1 MTASPSLPFVD
12 FSEALPPETALLL
25 SACHHKLDDP
35 RANKLRQCASAVAD
49 WPAAMQQSRHHFIHA
64 LVYRHLNCHAA
75 DLVPDDVLS
84 AMKSS
89 ANGVIT
95 RNLRLLHEM
104 RTLERDFLGPMG
116 VPSLAF
122 KGVTLGERFYG
133 EQGLRH
139 ARDLDVLLPA
149 EHIFEVALAMQQ
161 AGYRLKDSAT
171 VPDRSSFRAY
181 CELTAEVNFISPNG
195 ILIELHQVLDF
206 TGAQYPVNTTWLF
219 GAAEQQRVGGI
230 TSLVLPTTELFIYI
244 CYHHARHQWSRLHWV
259 ADLSA
264 VMAHP
269 SFDLSAIRERARAL
283 GLLDLIESAIFLKQK
298 LLDNANIV
306 PPTGF
311 AKAMLRD
318 CLSNLAPGATPPEI
332 ERERLCEEP
341 GGIWRFRLA
350 NFLWN
355 LRVNTHF
362 GNRLKYLWHLT
373 RPAYPDYRFIQL
385 PRRAWALY
393 MLLRPFR
400 WLVEGLS
407 GRRRG
412 AN

>member
-1 MTASPSLPFVD
+1 
-12 FSEALPPETALLL
+12 
-25 SACHHKLDDP
+25 
-35 RANKLRQCASAVAD
+35 
-49 WPAAMQQSRHHFIHA
+49 MQQSRHHFIHA

-75 DLVPDDVLS
+75 DLVPDEVLG
-84 AMKSS
+84 AMKI
-89 ANGVIT
+89 AAKGVIT

-104 RTLERDFLGPMG
+104 QTLERDFLGPMG

-122 KGVTLGERFYG
+122 KGVTLGERYYG

-161 AGYRLKDSAT
+161 AGYRLEDSAT
-171 VPDRSSFRAY
+171 VPDQSSFRAY

-219 GAAEQQRVGGI
+219 GAAEEQRLGGI

-244 CYHHARHQWSRLHWV
+244 CCHHARHQWSRLHWV

-341 GGIWRFRLA
+341 GGIWRLRLA
-350 NFLWN
+350 DFLWN

-362 GNRLKYLWHLT
+362 GNRLNYLWFLT
-373 RPAYPDYRFIQL
+373 RPIYPDYRFIPL

-393 MLLRPFR
+393 LLLRPFR